1 MIDWHSHILPAMD
14 DGSENTAES
23 IELIK
28 MLSQQGVNTVIA
40 TPHFYANDES
50 VDSFLQRRETAK
62 NELLSAF
69 ENCPLNIILGAE
81 VKYYQGISHM
91 ENLEALS
98 IQGTRLLLLEMPM
111 CKWTEYTVKELE
123 NLSRTSGLTIILA
136 HIERYISLQH
146 SSVWDR
152 LYESGFLMQVNA
164 SFFVEKA
171 ARRKALSLLKNGLV
185 NFIGS
190 DTHGISHRP
199 PKIDEAFEVI
209 EKKLG
214 KATLERINEY
224 GKSVLE
230 YNKK

>member
-14 DGSENTAES
+14 DGSSNTAES
-23 IELIK
+23 IELVK
-28 MLSQQGVNTVIA
+28 MLAGQGINTIVA

-50 VDSFLQRRETAK
+50 VETFLQRRENAK

-69 ENCPLNIILGAE
+69 DNCPLNIILGAE

-91 ENLEALS
+91 ENLEALC

-136 HIERYISLQH
+136 HIERYINLQQ

-164 SFFVEKA
+164 SFFNEKST
-171 ARRKALSLLKNGLV
+171 RRKALSLFKHGGIHFL
-185 NFIGS
+185 GS
-190 DTHGISHRP
+190 DCHGLKMRP
-199 PKIDEAFEVI
+199 PKIGEALEII

-214 KATLERINEY
+214 NEAINHINQY
-224 GKSVLE
+224 GNSVLK
-230 YNKK
+230 YNKV